1 MKVLI
6 LQTSIPDHHK
16 LIGTVLRQ
24 TFAKDKPKTS
34 FYRCYNNFDNV
45 QFEETLKQELL
56 LATNFDSF
64 YTTFKSIRDKFYNS
78 QPLRQN
84 LSEKQL

>member
-1 MKVLI
+1 MKVLV
-6 LQTSIPDHHK
+6 LQTSISDHYK

-24 TFAKDKPKTS
+24 TFAKGKPKTS